1 MEFKILENGNL
12 IESPRELKNIGEYD
26 VIVCGG
32 GMAGFGAAI
41 AASRHGAKVLL
52 IERETAL
59 GGLATVGLVPIP
71 LDIPV
76 GISLEMVNRLEALDG
91 YTRRNS
97 NPELH
102 KLVLDRMVKEARI
115 ELLLDTAIVDA
126 VVVDN
131 QIRGVVLESKSGRQV
146 VWGKRFIDCTGDA
159 DVAYFAGC
167 EIMSG
172 RESDGKHQAC
182 SIDFRLGGVDYN
194 KYVESDLKA
203 DDPRWVKLIETAHKD
218 GRMPIMYEN
227 HLNWSVFV
235 PGRPKNCG
243 KDEICLC
250 ISHSRNCDPLS
261 NVDLTRMY
269 LEGREQAAFFSRFI
283 KENVPGFE
291 NSYLID
297 TANLLG
303 VRESRRV
310 LGEYVLKTLDFARKA
325 KFDDAITCTHHH
337 FDLHNPDGVGNIKW
351 AKEII
356 DGKVCYVSSTGNP
369 GSLEPP
375 CGYENMTDGWGRTG
389 ADRVFLKDSAD
400 IPYRSLVPVKIDNLL
415 VAGRCLSS
423 EFMAQAAS
431 RLILCCVNMGQA
443 AGTAAAQS
451 LKENTVPRKI
461 DIKKLQHQL
470 KNDRNEI

>member
-41 AASRHGAKVLL
+41 AASRHGTRVLL

-71 LDIPV
+71 LDIPT
-76 GISLEMVNRLEALDG
+76 GISLEMVTRLEALDG

-172 RESDGKHQAC
+172 K
-182 SIDFRLGGVDYN
+182 
-194 KYVESDLKA
+194 
-203 DDPRWVKLIETAHKD
+203 
-218 GRMPIMYEN
+218 
-227 HLNWSVFV
+227 
-235 PGRPKNCG
+235 
-243 KDEICLC
+243 
-250 ISHSRNCDPLS
+250 
-261 NVDLTRMY
+261 
-269 LEGREQAAFFSRFI
+269 
-283 KENVPGFE
+283 
-291 NSYLID
+291 
-297 TANLLG
+297 
-303 VRESRRV
+303 VR
-310 LGEYVLKTLDFARKA
+310 
-325 KFDDAITCTHHH
+325 
-337 FDLHNPDGVGNIKW
+337 
-351 AKEII
+351 
-356 DGKVCYVSSTGNP
+356 
-369 GSLEPP
+369 SL
-375 CGYENMTDGWGRTG
+375 RQ
-389 ADRVFLKDSAD
+389 ADRHGHGRLKSRLKDWTYA
-400 IPYRSLVPVKIDNLL
+400 L
-415 VAGRCLSS
+415 
-423 EFMAQAAS
+423 
-431 RLILCCVNMGQA
+431 
-443 AGTAAAQS
+443 
-451 LKENTVPRKI
+451 
-461 DIKKLQHQL
+461 
-470 KNDRNEI
+470 